1 MSKKTKQRKRGT
13 KMVNNKST
21 YMFYQQKKKKFSLD
35 IKPIYKLGHGIINST
50 SRPLVELQG
59 QINQDINM

>member
-21 YMFYQQKKKKFSLD
+21 YMFYQKK
-35 IKPIYKLGHGIINST
+35 IQPGH
-50 SRPLVELQG
+50 
-59 QINQDINM
+59 